1 MPVTSLLTDRKKLGY
16 NYSCVMEKHNNAAS
30 GCGSAWLEHLVW
42 DQGVAGSNPVTPMCN
57 FGFVFIF
64 QKISTKLLTNAVG
77 QVTIYFVGLLKQL
90 TDKYVFVAQLD
101 RATAF

>member
-1 MPVTSLLTDRKKLGY
+1 MIYSALSLKI
-16 NYSCVMEKHNNAAS
+16 NAKITI
-30 GCGSAWLEHLVW
+30 LFHIN
-42 DQGVAGSNPVTPMCN
+42 D
-57 FGFVFIF
+57 FFVFIF